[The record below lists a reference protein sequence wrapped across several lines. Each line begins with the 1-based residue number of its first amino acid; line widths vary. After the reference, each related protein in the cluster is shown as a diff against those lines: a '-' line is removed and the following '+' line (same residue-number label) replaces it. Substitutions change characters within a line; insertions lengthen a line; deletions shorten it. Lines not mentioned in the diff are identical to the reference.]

1 LTNFENT
8 FEHDKIIIMVIE
20 KSICNSQKC
29 YSYIQYRNFIQQL
42 VENHSTSGNEKSEE
56 LINIT
61 MLNDRRM
68 KRLEKTIHVPD
79 DIIKKLSQFIGNV
92 TWLVIVESWCADGA
106 QVLPV
111 IQKIAELNDG
121 IKLKIVLRDDNETL
135 IDQFLTN
142 GSRAIPKL
150 IMIDNKTEEVIDTY
164 GPRPSAVAKIV
175 EDYKLIH
182 GRITPEFKE
191 ELQHW
196 YNKDKGQTIME
207 DLTRLLNC

>member
-1 LTNFENT
+1 
-8 FEHDKIIIMVIE
+8 MVTE
-20 KSICNSQKC
+20 KSICNLQKC
-29 YSYIQYRNFIQQL
+29 YSYTQYRNFIQQL
-42 VENHSTSGNEKSEE
+42 VENHSTSGNEKSED
-56 LINIT
+56 LVNIT

-79 DIIKKLSQFIGNV
+79 DIIKRLSQFIGNV

-142 GSRAIPKL
+142 GARAIPKL
-150 IMIDNKTEEVIDTY
+150 IMIDNTTDEVMSTY
-164 GPRPSAVAKIV
+164 GPRPSAVIKIV

-182 GRITPEFKE
+182 GKITPEFKE
-191 ELQHW
+191 DLQRW

-207 DLTRLLNC
+207 DLMRLLNV

>member
-1 LTNFENT
+1 
-8 FEHDKIIIMVIE
+8 MVTE
-20 KSICNSQKC
+20 KSICISQKC
-29 YSYIQYRNFIQQL
+29 YSYTQYRNFIQQL
-42 VENHSTSGNEKSEE
+42 VENHSTSGNEKSED

-68 KRLEKTIHVPD
+68 KRLEKTVNVLD
-79 DIIKKLSQFIGNV
+79 DIKKRLTQFKGHV

-111 IQKIAELNDG
+111 IQKMAELNDG

-142 GSRAIPKL
+142 GARAIPKL
-150 IMIDNKTEEVIDTY
+150 IMIDNTTDEVMSTY
-164 GPRPSAVAKIV
+164 GPRPSAVIKIV

-182 GRITPEFKE
+182 GKITPEFKE
-191 ELQHW
+191 DLQRW

-207 DLTRLLNC
+207 DLMRLLNV

>member
-1 LTNFENT
+1 
-8 FEHDKIIIMVIE
+8 MVTE
-20 KSICNSQKC
+20 KSICNLQKC
-29 YSYIQYRNFIQQL
+29 YSYTQYRNFIQQL
-42 VENHSTSGNEKSEE
+42 VENHSTSGNEKSED

-68 KRLEKTIHVPD
+68 KRLEKTVNVLD
-79 DIIKKLSQFIGNV
+79 DIKKRLTQFKGHV

-111 IQKIAELNDG
+111 IQKMAELNDG

-142 GSRAIPKL
+142 GARAIPKL
-150 IMIDNKTEEVIDTY
+150 IMIDNTTDEVMSTY
-164 GPRPSAVAKIV
+164 GPRPSAVIKIV

-182 GRITPEFKE
+182 GKITPEFKE
-191 ELQHW
+191 DLQRW

-207 DLTRLLNC
+207 DLMRLLNV